1 MDYISVNCKH
11 NKTQPNTQCVKLH
24 QKRLNT
30 IPCVQPFIFLGNQST
45 TLFPFKL
52 HDTFTVGRVNKID
65 VIGRR
70 KNVHCLLLQSIFG
83 QHDMF
88 ILIF

>member
-1 MDYISVNCKH
+1 MCK
-11 NKTQPNTQCVKLH
+11 TP

-70 KNVHCLLLQSIFG
+70 KNVHWLLLQSIFG